1 MSEAVSA
8 GVDLRVSDASGQR
21 SFTIKG
27 FSPAAR
33 VRDLIRTLI
42 PKMGLNSQDSNG
54 RPLDYQAFSKTESV
68 HLRGS
73 DRVGDVLQ
81 QGEEISLLPDI
92 QAG

>member
-1 MSEAVSA
+1 MSEAMTA
-8 GVDLRVSDASGQR
+8 GMDLRVSDASGQR
-21 SFTIKG
+21 NFTIKG
-27 FSPAAR
+27 FSPAAN
-33 VRDLIRTLI
+33 VRDLIKVLI
-42 PKMGLNSQDSNG
+42 PKMGLNTQDSNG

-68 HLRGS
+68 HLRAT